1 MIEATDGTP
10 SPCVRSAEVA
20 QEPCPASSCYR
31 AAWNGLSGSCSLL
44 ATSKC
49 AAATSKCAVATTK
62 YAVATTKYAAA
73 TTKCAVAPNDDD
85 DGQPEFAQ
93 LQDLHWIGLAQ
104 TNSIVS
110 WLVPKGAFQR

>member
-49 AAATSKCAVATTK
+49 AAATTKC
-62 YAVATTKYAAA
+62 AAA